1 MSHLTDKELANLGA
15 RGLLVGPHENE
26 EAFFLRIQEKM
37 TTSRP
42 PIQLEN
48 IFSILPDWVEIKDS
62 NKNLLPWQGG
72 FTEIE
77 GRNIFIQLRKGEG
90 KIWMV
95 YSKEELLAHE
105 LVHAARMAFEEPIF
119 EEILAY
125 QTSHSKFRRFYGPI
139 FRTSLESL
147 FFLTTLL
154 TLAIVNLFYMITE
167 FLIVGSLIPLSFFLW
182 RLCAN
187 QRKFRRARQNLK
199 SFLGCEKK
207 ALSFLLS
214 LTDQEIFLF
223 SSANTSEIKA
233 YISRQ
238 TSLRWR
244 QMRVRFL
251 DGMSLAS

>member
-1 MSHLTDKELANLGA
+1 MSHLTDKELDNLGA

-26 EAFFLRIQEKM
+26 EAFLLRIQEKIY
-37 TTSRP
+37 TSQP

-48 IFSILPDWVEIKDS
+48 IFSICPDWVEIKDS

-72 FTEIE
+72 FAEIE
-77 GRNIFIQLRKGEG
+77 GTNIFIQLRKGKG
-90 KIWMV
+90 KIWGI

-139 FRTSLESL
+139 FRTSSESL

-154 TLAIVNLFYMITE
+154 ILAIVNLFYITTE
-167 FLIVGSLIPLSFFLW
+167 FLIMGSLIPLSFFLW

-214 LTDQEIFLF
+214 LTDQETFLF
-223 SSANTSEIKA
+223 SSANASEIKS
-233 YISRQ
+233 YINRQ
-238 TSLRWR
+238 ASLRWR
-244 QMRVRFL
+244 QIRVRFL
-251 DGMSLAS
+251 GGMPFAS